1 MFVKAFIVNVNKCS
15 KPFFSR
21 TTYQFCKYSHAS
33 KRLVYLYL
41 FVNLLLVLVV
51 VPYYMTFWLL

>member
-1 MFVKAFIVNVNKCS
+1 MFVKAFIVNVNICP
-15 KPFFSR
+15 KP
-21 TTYQFCKYSHAS
+21 FCKYIHAS

-51 VPYYMTFWLL
+51 VPYYMTFWLP